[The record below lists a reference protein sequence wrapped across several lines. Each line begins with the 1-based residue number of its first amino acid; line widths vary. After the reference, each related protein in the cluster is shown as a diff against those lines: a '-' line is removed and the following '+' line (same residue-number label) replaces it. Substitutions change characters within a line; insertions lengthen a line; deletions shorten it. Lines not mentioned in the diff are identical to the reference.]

1 MFTTV
6 AMTILMLFC
15 AAHTA
20 AAQGTSAAEAEQEKQ
35 DPWLGIAVR
44 MYGAADSHVPA
55 DGDVDAL
62 TATLPETVRILRAAD
77 VQLSV
82 LVCQHWESDDQSD
95 PCARVLNPREFAI
108 RTYRSSALTTHT
120 TGDHRLASSLLDFS
134 SGRGSLITVDVSAI
148 EWLAGVSGSDPKL
161 LFERVIAHE
170 LGHMLVGSAAHGKT
184 GLMRAVWSN
193 EELRRRRPQDWAFTS
208 RQMVA
213 IHSRRHTSSHAAV
226 RSASLLARTRK

>member
-1 MFTTV
+1 
-6 AMTILMLFC
+6 MTILMLLC

-20 AAQGTSAAEAEQEKQ
+20 TAHGASAAEADRETQ
-35 DPWLGIAVR
+35 DPWLRIAVR
-44 MYGAADSHVPA
+44 MYGAADAHVSA

-62 TATLPETVRILRAAD
+62 TTTLTETVRILRAAG

-82 LVCQHWESDDQSD
+82 LSCQGWESGDQSD
-95 PCARVLNPREFAI
+95 PCARVLNRHEFAI
-108 RTYRSSALTTHT
+108 RTYRSSAFTPHT
-120 TGDHRLASSLLDFS
+120 TGDHRLAYSLMDFS

-148 EWLAGVSGSDPKL
+148 EWLAAASGSDPRL

-170 LGHMLVGSAAHGKT
+170 LGHMLVGSAEHGHT

-193 EELRRRRPQDWAFTS
+193 AELQRNRPRDWAFTS

-213 IHSRRHTSSHAAV
+213 IHSRRRTSSRGAVQSAA
-226 RSASLLARTRK
+226 LLARAPR